1 MARRPVAR
9 TLIAHLETWRP
20 YGLTYV
26 GLVGLAGA
34 ALAAPHPDGW
44 RLLGGWGVPTL
55 GWLAGLYGGD
65 YFDRELDAGAKP
77 QRPIPSGRM
86 SARTALAAMVLC
98 VSAGAVFGL
107 LLNWRTILLVG
118 AALIAGI
125 AYSTWFKAR
134 GLSGN
139 LVRGGITAFAFLFG
153 TMMTSDYPPV
163 GLLPLALLFCL
174 HDAGSNLVG
183 TLRDIEGDRAGGY
196 RTMPV
201 KSGVSAALTCAS
213 VLYVLWLAIALFA
226 PGLLSRQGNLDFYW
240 PMLGAG
246 IVLGAS
252 ALLVVILAARPLAP
266 RTALRAHEIL
276 VIERVVLGCALVAL
290 GAARPYLV
298 LPLLVVV
305 VLVTWTSQHLM
316 RARYEFD
323 SPGPA
328 AAGRAGLS
336 KVVGA

>member
-1 MARRPVAR
+1 MARRPESR
-9 TLIAHLETWRP
+9 TLVAHLETWRP
-20 YGLTYV
+20 YTLTYV

-34 ALAAPHPDGW
+34 SLAAPHPNGW

-65 YFDRELDAGAKP
+65 FFDRELDAVAKP

-125 AYSTWFKAR
+125 SYSTWFKAR

-139 LVRGGITAFAFLFG
+139 LVRGGVTACAFLFG
-153 TMMTSDYPPV
+153 TMMTSAYPPV

-183 TLRDIEGDRAGGY
+183 ALRDIDGDRAGGY
-196 RTMPV
+196 QTLPV
-201 KSGVSAALTCAS
+201 KSGVSAALAWAS
-213 VLYVLWLAIALFA
+213 ALYALWLVIALFA
-226 PGLLSRQGNLDFYW
+226 PVLLSRHGNLDFYW
-240 PMLGAG
+240 PMLGVGA
-246 IVLGAS
+246 VLGAS
-252 ALLVVILAARPLAP
+252 ALLVVILAARPLPP

-276 VIERVVLGCALVAL
+276 VIERVVLGCALVSL
-290 GAARPYLV
+290 GATRPYLV
-298 LPLLVVV
+298 LPLMVVV
-305 VLVTWTSQHLM
+305 LLVTWTSQHLM
-316 RARYEFD
+316 RARYEFA
-323 SPGPA
+323 SPLMTPSGQ
-328 AAGRAGLS
+328 LS
-336 KVVGA
+336 AN

>member
-1 MARRPVAR
+1 MARRPVSRA
-9 TLIAHLETWRP
+9 LIAHLETWRP
-20 YGLTYV
+20 YGLTHV

-44 RLLGGWGVPTL
+44 RLLGGWGIPTL

-65 YFDRELDAGAKP
+65 FFDRELDAVAKP

-86 SARTALAAMVLC
+86 SARTALTAMVVC

-107 LLNWRTILLVG
+107 LLNWRTILLVA

-125 AYSTWFKAR
+125 SYSTWFKAR

-139 LVRGGITAFAFLFG
+139 LVRGGITACAFLFG
-153 TMMTSDYPPV
+153 TMMTSAYPPV
-163 GLLPLALLFCL
+163 RLLPLALLFCL

-196 RTMPV
+196 QTLPV
-201 KSGVSAALTCAS
+201 KSGVSAALACGW
-213 VLYVLWLAIALFA
+213 VLYALWLVIALFA
-226 PGLLSRQGNLDFYW
+226 PVLLSRHGNLDFYR
-240 PMLGAG
+240 PMLGVSA
-246 IVLGAS
+246 VLGAC
-252 ALLVVILAARPLAP
+252 ALLVIILAARPLPP

-276 VIERVVLGCALVAL
+276 VIERVILGCALVSL
-290 GAARPYLV
+290 GAARPSLV

-305 VLVTWTSQHLM
+305 VLLTWTSQRLM
-316 RARYEFD
+316 RARYEFA
-323 SPGPA
+323 SPRLA
-328 AAGRAGLS
+328 APGQFS
-336 KVVGA
+336 KVVGS